1 MLKFMNPIS
10 GAKML
15 ELKKEIAE
23 LKVKIKKK
31 TNNTAEVKKLKRK
44 LADKQTHY
52 NILAERARGKV

>member
-1 MLKFMNPIS
+1 MLKFMQPIS

-23 LKVKIKKK
+23 LKVKIKK

>member
-1 MLKFMNPIS
+1 MLKFMQPIS
-10 GAKML
+10 DAKML

-23 LKVKIKKK
+23 LKVKIKK

-44 LADKQTHY
+44 LSDKQTHY

>member
-1 MLKFMNPIS
+1 MLKFMQPIS

-23 LKVKIKKK
+23 LKVKIKK

-44 LADKQTHY
+44 LSDKQTHY

>member
-1 MLKFMNPIS
+1 MLKFMQPIS

-23 LKVKIKKK
+23 LKVKIKK
-31 TNNTAEVKKLKRK
+31 TNNTADVKKLKRK
-44 LADKQTHY
+44 LSDKQTHY